1 MSLQLLTYPCLYWI
15 GIDLKL
21 KFKAISSFSR
31 INHPQNDVLQQKYC
45 WIKKRKDEHS
55 CHLLWNQMTKP
66 NKQIHTWLVPA
77 AGYKHSGQLPESL
90 GRSQRRDKGPQ
101 IRASPFASSDG
112 RPTLGIKTFNTIW
125 PHFSTQTDISNWVCV
140 HLQSTAPRTLE
151 GLTFSRD

>member
-1 MSLQLLTYPCLYWI
+1 
-15 GIDLKL
+15 
-21 KFKAISSFSR
+21 
-31 INHPQNDVLQQKYC
+31 
-45 WIKKRKDEHS
+45 
-55 CHLLWNQMTKP
+55 MTKP

-125 PHFSTQTDISNWVCV
+125 PHFSTQTDNSNWVCV

-151 GLTFSRD
+151 GLTFSRDQWCSKMIEFLRTRKASWIVNEKTIYIPAGHECCSNGRALEEEIKYPPAR